1 MTTIA
6 SGNLNQCRSA
16 NKNAERPTD
25 QERQKHSGGGDKELM
40 TSDDRVNILLVDDQP
55 AKLLSYE
62 TILSGLGENLIK
74 AASAREALEH
84 LLKQDIAV
92 VLVDVCMP
100 ELDGFQLAA
109 MIREHPR
116 FQRTAII
123 FISAIHLTDTD
134 RLRAYE
140 MGAVDYVPVPVIPEV
155 LRAKVRIFSELYRK
169 TRQLE
174 QLNREL
180 ERRVAK
186 RTAELRASSERL
198 VQSEQRRSL
207 ALAAGQMGSWE
218 WDPVNGRFTWD
229 DGQYHIFGVDP
240 GSFDVTVE
248 NVRRLIH
255 PDDWKHLQNAIKPA
269 APSTPSFQSEFR
281 VCRPNGEMRWC
292 IGTAVASVDAT
303 DHVVRISGVTVDIT
317 ERKEAEERQALLAR
331 EVDHR
336 ARNALALVQSIVRLT
351 RADTV
356 KSYIT
361 AIEGRIAA
369 LSRAHTL
376 LAQSRWQGADL
387 ARLVDEELAAYRMD
401 DAQKITAT
409 GPDVSIEPRTAQ
421 TLALALHE
429 LATNAAKYGALSVMA
444 GRVRLTWEL
453 QQDNLILRWA
463 ENGGPATSPPASP
476 GFGIRVI
483 SASIERQ
490 LEGEVRFE
498 WLPEG
503 LRSTLAVPRGE
514 NIEPMVRHGGAHR
527 MVAEDKA
534 ALPIELSA
542 GNRVLLVE
550 DEILV
555 AMMMRDI
562 LMELGFSVVGP
573 FNRLSQAMVA
583 AVHENIDA
591 GIIDINLGGEFV
603 YPVADVLVARRI
615 PFVFVTGYGVES
627 IDGRFGCVPVIKK
640 PVQRQALEKFF
651 VAAPCDEPA
660 AFGNRKLG
668 GRKGFR
674 GAAAHSG

>member
-1 MTTIA
+1 MTA
-6 SGNLNQCRSA
+6 
-16 NKNAERPTD
+16 D
-25 QERQKHSGGGDKELM
+25 DK
-40 TSDDRVNILLVDDQP
+40 VNILLVDDQP
-55 AKLLSYE
+55 GKLLSYE
-62 TILSGLGENLIK
+62 TILSDLGENLIK
-74 AASAREALEH
+74 AASAREALEQ

-92 VLVDVCMP
+92 ILVDVCMP

-116 FQRTAII
+116 FQKTAII
-123 FISAIHLTDTD
+123 FISAIHLTDVD

-174 QLNREL
+174 LLNKEL
-180 ERRVAK
+180 ERRVAE
-186 RTAELRASSERL
+186 RTAELEASSGRL

-229 DGQYHIFGVDP
+229 DGQYRIFGVDP
-240 GSFDVTVE
+240 KRFDVTVE

-269 APSTPSFQSEFR
+269 APHTPSFQSEFR
-281 VCRPNGEMRWC
+281 VCRPNGQMRWC

-351 RADTV
+351 RADNI
-356 KSYIT
+356 KSYI
-361 AIEGRIAA
+361 AAVDGRIAA
-369 LSRAHTL
+369 LARAHTL

-387 ARLVDEELAAYRMD
+387 GRLVDEELAAYRVG
-401 DAQKITAT
+401 DAHKIAAG
-409 GPDVSIEPRTAQ
+409 GPDVSLEPRTAQ

-429 LATNAAKYGALSVMA
+429 LSTNAAKYGALSVLP
-444 GRVRLTWEL
+444 GRVELNWEL
-453 QQDNLILRWA
+453 LPQSLVLRWV
-463 ENGGPATSPPASP
+463 ENGGPPVTPPVSP
-476 GFGIRVI
+476 GFGIKVI
-483 SASIERQ
+483 SASVERQ
-490 LEGEVRFE
+490 LEGEARFE
-498 WLPEG
+498 WHPQG
-503 LRSTLAVPRGE
+503 LHCSLTVPRGDG
-514 NIEPMVRHGGAHR
+514 IEPMARHAALNRIIG
-527 MVAEDKA
+527 EEKT
-534 ALPIELSA
+534 ALPIKLEA
-542 GNRVLLVE
+542 GNRIILVE

-562 LMELGFSVVGP
+562 LTDLGFSVVGP
-573 FNRLSQAMVA
+573 FSRLSEAMVA
-583 AVHENIDA
+583 AVHDEIDA

-603 YPVADVLVARRI
+603 YPVAEVLVARDI
-615 PFVFVTGYGVES
+615 PFIFVTGYGVES
-627 IDGRFGCVPVIKK
+627 IDPRFTSVPVIKK
-640 PVQRQALEKFF
+640 PVQRQVLQKIF
-651 VAAPCDEPA
+651 VSAVCEEPA
-660 AFGNRKLG
+660 AFGTFSR
-668 GRKGFR
+668 RR
-674 GAAAHSG
+674 GLRRAAAPR